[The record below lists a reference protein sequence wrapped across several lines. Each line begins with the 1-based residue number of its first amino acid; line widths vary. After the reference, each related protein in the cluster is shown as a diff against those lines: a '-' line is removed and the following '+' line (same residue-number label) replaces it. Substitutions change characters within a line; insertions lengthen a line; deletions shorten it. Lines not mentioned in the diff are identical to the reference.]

1 MEAHASRKVRAEAR
15 DGEREDSG
23 KGKAKRA
30 YGTPTTRRGLKDK
43 VGSPSTS
50 STKDTATG
58 GLGNAIGAGYS

>member
-15 DGEREDSG
+15 DGEREDLG

-30 YGTPTTRRGLKDK
+30 YGTLTTRRGLEDK

-50 STKDTATG
+50 PTRDTATD
-58 GLGNAIGAGYS
+58 GLGNAIGVEYS